1 MKCGKST
8 PFTPEPPDKIYYITL
23 EAKAITEGFQDLAG
37 AQIKLKGTTSSQ
49 ITTINSGETIPY
61 NAKDR
66 GYMTEINCNDPR
78 KSRHIFLNSEE
89 ELALLKKLA
98 SSEPI

>member
-1 MKCGKST
+1 MGQKTDNQYLDMDSIKEVIETLDVIATLVLFSLSQHGKCVKDTIIRNFIARS
-8 PFTPEPPDKIYYITL
+8 IVS
-23 EAKAITEGFQDLAG
+23 
-37 AQIKLKGTTSSQ
+37 LKG
-49 ITTINSGETIPY
+49 ILRLYEE
-61 NAKDR
+61 KD
-66 GYMTEINCNDPR
+66 YCNDPR